1 MFVCASCGRTA
12 PPSFGECEC
21 GSMKGYILSSAPRPV
36 PWRGDPAPK
45 FRQTK
50 LFSGMNLA
58 PGQLDLFATDGQ
70 PEPCASRDADGEPMT
85 ND

>member
-1 MFVCASCGRTA
+1 
-12 PPSFGECEC
+12 
-21 GSMKGYILSSAPRPV
+21 MKGYILSSAPRPV

-58 PGQLDLFATDGQ
+58 PGQLDLFATDG
-70 PEPCASRDADGEPMT
+70 EPMT